1 MIFSGLGPDHS
12 VPSST
17 TCSQPHPW
25 FPIFGESMGVSC
37 SSPKS
42 CFPFGTCGVS
52 LLGSCCEIETK
63 GVSPLGTATP
73 HPCLGTACPS
83 KDSWATV
90 PWRYQVL
97 EAIIELQRRKGKLE
111 QNTLVQAGVRCISPS
126 GSSSSTHC
134 WCGGV
139 WVWWGA

>member
-1 MIFSGLGPDHS
+1 
-12 VPSST
+12 
-17 TCSQPHPW
+17 
-25 FPIFGESMGVSC
+25 MGVSC

-97 EAIIELQRRKGKLE
+97 EAIIELQGRKGKLE

-126 GSSSSTHC
+126 GSSSSTHR

-139 WVWWGA
+139 WVWWWG